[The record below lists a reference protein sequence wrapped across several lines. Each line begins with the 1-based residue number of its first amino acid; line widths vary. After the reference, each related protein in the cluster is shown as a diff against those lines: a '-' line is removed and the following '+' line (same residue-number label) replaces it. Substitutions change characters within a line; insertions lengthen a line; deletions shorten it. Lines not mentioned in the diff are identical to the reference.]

1 MSIVRLGSTLR
12 TASRNTSDSSEWIL
26 TSSDVK
32 EWRGRVANEKKE
44 GTVYKD
50 LLKHLTKNK
59 LFIGEQTFKSGLMT
73 VLHLACQF
81 GSSSLAV
88 FLISYKNCFDINEL
102 ILFHPS
108 TFRYFPRSDPSGM
121 SSDDRAL
128 HQRETLVHAAVSSNN
143 VEILKALVTN
153 GSLVNIPN
161 CCSKTPLTVA
171 IEERKQSSVSFLLEH
186 RASLNCQDNE
196 GRTPLMHAA
205 RIPSM
210 ITFISQL
217 TKLNADLSLTDHL
230 GYTALHIAVA
240 EGTPGSVNAL
250 ISCGALDHL
259 ERSSDIPFPAYLI
272 DRKNIEQADFEH
284 VTQHHE
290 LFKIF
295 SSLQYTTQKQIVDM
309 SLLQGSFNFLA
320 HIKHTNHKG
329 LSTFLTS
336 CIQSL
341 SNALNKRAMFQL
353 PPLITEPIEEYN
365 GVSELK
371 SIHDLDTINA
381 NPSPNQTFE
390 IQLDLAYQALLI
402 RERCLGYGDPT
413 LIYSLFLIGQWLI
426 HESTPN
432 SHYKEGLSL
441 WLRGSYM
448 LCHQIQNRT
457 SISVF
462 LLNQILNGVQ
472 LVFLTQLEVW
482 STEYETREPRVIL
495 FGEHLCQKYLTP
507 IINNL
512 IKCVCLSIDLCKTRH
527 THIISRKSFYSGMKV
542 LLEALDGFLALRP
555 NGLDIEGLIELLIE
569 KSPKIIIDTNGLP
582 STLVHIILKSDA
594 IKHPE
599 NILQIIFEKNGH
611 WMVNGVGPLGMRPLH
626 LTYQTEV
633 ITLLLDYGAHL
644 DAVDS
649 SGRSAIKDVNM
660 RRPDLFP
667 DTWVK
672 PEALKCLSAC
682 VIASSDV
689 PYAGLSIIPPILKR
703 FISLHDNK
711 AQEAIL
717 RGELEFVFDTD

>member
-1 MSIVRLGSTLR
+1 MSIVRKSSSLR
-12 TASRNTSDSSEWIL
+12 IVSRNSSDNLEWIL
-26 TSSDVK
+26 TPSDVK
-32 EWRGRVANEKKE
+32 EWRGRVANEKRE
-44 GTVYKD
+44 GNVYKE
-50 LLKHLTKNK
+50 LMKHLTKNK
-59 LFIGEQTFKSGLMT
+59 LFIGEQTFKSGLIT

-108 TFRYFPRSDPSGM
+108 SFRYFSTSDPNGM
-121 SSDDRAL
+121 SSDDRAS

-143 VEILKALVTN
+143 VEILKALVTH

-186 RASLNCQDNE
+186 KASVNCQDNE
-196 GRTPLMHAA
+196 GRTPLIHAV

-210 ITFISQL
+210 ISFISQL
-217 TKLNADLSLTDHL
+217 TKLNADLSVTDNL
-230 GYTALHIAVA
+230 GYTALHVAVA
-240 EGTPGSVNAL
+240 EGTPSSVSAL
-250 ISCGALDHL
+250 IACGALNNL
-259 ERSSDIPFPAYLI
+259 EKSSGIPFPAYLI
-272 DRKNIEQADFEH
+272 DRKNIEQVDFQH
-284 VTQHHE
+284 VTQHHD

-295 SSLQYTTQKQIVDM
+295 NSLQYTTQKQVVDM
-309 SLLQGSFNFLA
+309 LLLQGSFHFLA
-320 HIKHTNHKG
+320 HIKHANHKG
-329 LSTFLTS
+329 LSAFLTS
-336 CIQSL
+336 CIQSFE
-341 SNALNKRAMFQL
+341 NALTNRALFQL
-353 PPLITEPIEEYN
+353 PPPVMEPIEEYS

-371 SIHDLDTINA
+371 SIHDLDAINT
-381 NPSPNQTFE
+381 NSSPNGTFQ

-426 HESTPN
+426 QEPTPN
-432 SHYKEGLSL
+432 SRYKEGLSL

-448 LCHQIQNRT
+448 LWHHIQNTT

-472 LVFLTQLEVW
+472 LVFMTQSEVW

-495 FGEHLCQKYLTP
+495 FGEHLCRKYLTP

-512 IKCVCLSIDLCKTRH
+512 IGCVCVSIDLCKTRH
-527 THIISRKSFYSGMKV
+527 THVISRKSFYSGMKV
-542 LLEALDGFLALRP
+542 LLEALDGFLTLRP
-555 NGLDIEGLIELLIE
+555 NGLDVEGLIELLIE
-569 KSPKIIIDTNGLP
+569 QSPKIIIDTNGLP

-594 IKHPE
+594 IKKPE

-667 DTWVK
+667 DTWIK
-672 PEALKCLSAC
+672 PDALKCLSAR
-682 VIASSDV
+682 VIASSDL

-703 FISLHDNK
+703 FISLHDKK
-711 AQEAIL
+711 AQDSLL
-717 RGELEFVFDTD
+717 RGELEFVFETD